1 MNKKSSSQSAFFNL
15 RVLIGL
21 FVVLAGVFLARL
33 ALGTFS
39 NASAQ
44 ANATQAQA
52 QEPKAQQPGQMIV
65 IPASHA
71 DASRPLREQ
80 PLEWPPREKL
90 GEEHQA
96 NLNPKIPPKHQDGPD
111 PVVQDSF
118 FQRLVNTP
126 AVPGPILT
134 WDGIP
139 FPGVVCNCAPPDTN
153 GQVGKTQ
160 YVQTV
165 NEGIQVWDKIT
176 GVSVFGPVAIRSL
189 WGGFGGVCETAGSG
203 HPVVNYD
210 RLADRWVVSQSAIPT
225 GSSVPMDECIAVS
238 QTGDATGAYYRYQFH
253 LTNDYLDYPKIGV
266 WPDGYYMAA
275 NIFDTAHTAFLGP
288 QAFVFDRMKMLVGDP
303 SATGQTLGITG
314 GPTEATFLP
323 SDLDSSRPPP
333 ISDPNHFV
341 AWPQGDP
348 LVYKVWKFHADFINP
363 ANTTFTSEVTLPA
376 SAFTVLCPTTRNC
389 VPQLGSAT
397 NLDAVAD
404 RLMFRN
410 AYRMRADGVESLLDN
425 YTVSANAVAGIR
437 WLEAQRL
444 GGNWTLPQEATY
456 QPDTT
461 WRWMGSI
468 ASDHLGNLVLGFSA
482 SSSTINPQLRYA
494 GRLVTDPI
502 NILTGEQHLFD
513 GTGSQTGTDS
523 RWGDYSDLTIDP
535 VGECNFYYTNEYY
548 DTTSSFNWRTR
559 IGYFKFTECSPAAR
573 GTAHFVVTVCEG
585 GAPLANAWVSVDQ
598 RLYGATIANGTYD
611 AILTAGSH
619 TYSVSKPAFDT
630 ATGNFNITNGQTT
643 NVPVCLS
650 GATPTPTPTPTPT
663 ATPTATAT
671 GTATPTATP
680 PPGTRATPTPRARP
694 TPAPRP

>member
-1 MNKKSSSQSAFFNL
+1 MKKKSTSQSIFFNL

-21 FVVLAGVFLARL
+21 FVVLGGVFLALL
-33 ALGTFS
+33 AHGTFP

-44 ANATQAQA
+44 TNATEGQA
-52 QEPKAQQPGQMIV
+52 QEPKEQPSQMIV

-80 PLEWPPREKL
+80 LLEWPPREKL
-90 GEEHQA
+90 GDEQEA
-96 NLNPKIPPKHQDGPD
+96 ILNPKIPHRHQDGPD
-111 PVVQDSF
+111 PVIQDSF

-134 WDGIP
+134 WNGIP
-139 FPGVVCNCAPPDTN
+139 FPGVDCDCAPPDTN

-225 GSSVPMDECIAVS
+225 GASVPMDECIAVS

-253 LTNDYLDYPKIGV
+253 LTSDYLDYPKIGV

-314 GPTEATFLP
+314 GPSEATFLP

-341 AWPQGDP
+341 AWPQGVP
-348 LVYKVWKFHADFINP
+348 LVYKVWAFHADFINP
-363 ANTTFTSEVTLPA
+363 ANTTFTLETTVPA
-376 SAFTVLCPTTRNC
+376 SAFTVLCPSTRDC

-410 AYRMRADGVESLLDN
+410 AYRMFPGGNESLLNN

-437 WLEAQRL
+437 WFEVQRTRP
-444 GGNWTLPQEATY
+444 GNWTLFQEATY

-468 ASDHLGNLVLGFSA
+468 ASDHLGDQVLGFSA

-494 GRLVTDPI
+494 GRLATDPI

-523 RWGDYSDLTIDP
+523 RWGDYSDLTVDP
-535 VGECNFYYTNEYY
+535 VDECTFYYTNEYY

-559 IGYFKFTECSPAAR
+559 IGYFKFAECFPVQR
-573 GTAHFVVTVCEG
+573 GTAHFVVTVCTG
-585 GAPLANAWVSVDQ
+585 GAPLANAWVSVDG

-619 TYSVSKPAFDT
+619 TYSVSKPTFDT
-630 ATGNFNITNGQTT
+630 ATGNFNITNGQIT

-650 GATPTPTPTPTPT
+650 GATPTPTPTPTTTPIPT

-671 GTATPTATP
+671 
-680 PPGTRATPTPRARP
+680 PRVSPRPRP
-694 TPAPRP
+694 TPHPRP

>member
-1 MNKKSSSQSAFFNL
+1 MEKKSSSQSAFFNVRGL
-15 RVLIGL
+15 IASVLCL
-21 FVVLAGVFLARL
+21 FGVFVALLAS
-33 ALGTFS
+33 GVFS

-44 ANATQAQA
+44 ANATQPQA
-52 QEPKAQQPGQMIV
+52 QEPKAYQRSQMIV

-80 PLEWPPREKL
+80 LLEWPPREKL
-90 GEEHQA
+90 GEEHEA
-96 NLNPKIPPKHQDGPD
+96 NLNPKIPHKHQDGPD
-111 PVVQDSF
+111 PVIQDSF
-118 FQRLVNTP
+118 VQRLVNTP

-134 WDGIP
+134 WNGIP
-139 FPGVVCNCAPPDTN
+139 FPGVGCNCAPPDTN

-165 NEGIQVWDKIT
+165 NEGIQVWDKTT
-176 GVSVFGPVAIRSL
+176 GASVFGPVAIRSL
-189 WGGFGGVCETAGSG
+189 WIGFGGVCEAAGSG

-225 GSSVPMDECIAVS
+225 GASVSMDECIAVS

-253 LTNDYLDYPKIGV
+253 LTNNYLDYPKIGV

-275 NIFDTAHTAFLGP
+275 NIFDTTHTAFLGP

-341 AWPQGDP
+341 AWPQGVA

-363 ANTTFTSEVTLPA
+363 ANTTFTLEATLPA
-376 SAFTVLCPTTRNC
+376 STFTELCPTTPDC

-410 AYRMRADGVESLLDN
+410 TYRMFPPGIGESLLNN

-437 WLEAQRL
+437 WLELQRT
-444 GGNWTLPQEATY
+444 GANWTLPQEATY

-468 ASDHLGNLVLGFSA
+468 ASDHLGNQVLGFSA

-494 GRLVTDPI
+494 GRLVTDPP

-513 GTGSQTGTDS
+513 GTGSQTGTNS
-523 RWGDYSDLTIDP
+523 RWGDYSDLTVDP
-535 VGECNFYYTNEYY
+535 VGECTFYYTNEYY

-559 IGYFKFTECSPAAR
+559 IGYFKFTECTPAPR

-585 GAPLANAWVSVDQ
+585 GAPLANTWVSVDQ

-611 AILTAGSH
+611 GVLTAGSH
-619 TYSVSKPAFDT
+619 TYSVSKPTFYT
-630 ATGNFNITNGQTT
+630 ATGNFNITIGQIT
-643 NVPVCLS
+643 NIPVCLS
-650 GATPTPTPTPTPT
+650 GATPTPTPTAT
-663 ATPTATAT
+663 ATATATAT
-671 GTATPTATP
+671 GTSTPTATP

>member
-1 MNKKSSSQSAFFNL
+1 MKKKSASQSAFFNL

-21 FVVLAGVFLARL
+21 FVFLAGVFLAL
-33 ALGTFS
+33 LGFGTFS

-52 QEPKAQQPGQMIV
+52 RKPKAQQPGQMIV

-71 DASRPLREQ
+71 DASQPLREQ
-80 PLEWPPREKL
+80 LLEWPPREKL
-90 GEEHQA
+90 GEEHEA
-96 NLNPKIPPKHQDGPD
+96 NLNLKIPHKHQDGPD

-118 FQRLVNTP
+118 FHRLVNTP

-134 WDGIP
+134 WNGIP
-139 FPGVVCNCAPPDTN
+139 FPGVDCNCAPPDTN

-225 GSSVPMDECIAVS
+225 GASVPMDECIAVS

-253 LTNDYLDYPKIGV
+253 LTSNYLDYPKIGV

-314 GPTEATFLP
+314 GPTEETFLP

-333 ISDPNHFV
+333 VNDPNHFV
-341 AWPQGDP
+341 AWPQGVP
-348 LVYKVWKFHADFINP
+348 LVHKVWAFHADFINP
-363 ANTTFTSEVTLPA
+363 ANTTFTLEATVPA

-389 VPQLGSAT
+389 VPQLDSAT

-410 AYRMRADGVESLLDN
+410 AYRMFPGGRESLLDN

-437 WLEAQRL
+437 WFEVERTLP
-444 GGNWTLPQEATY
+444 GNWAHAQEATY

-468 ASDHLGNLVLGFSA
+468 ASDHLGDQVLAFSA

-494 GRLVTDPI
+494 GRLATDPMDT
-502 NILTGEQHLFD
+502 LTGEQHLFD
-513 GTGSQTGTDS
+513 GTGSQTDPSS
-523 RWGDYSDLTIDP
+523 RWGDYSDLTVDP
-535 VGECNFYYTNEYY
+535 VDECTFYYTNEYY
-548 DTTSSFNWRTR
+548 DTTSSLNWRTR
-559 IGYFKFTECSPAAR
+559 IGYFKFAECFPAER
-573 GTAHFVVTVCEG
+573 GTAHFVVTVCEE
-585 GAPLANAWVSVDQ
+585 GAPLTNAWVSVDG
-598 RLYGATIANGTYD
+598 RFYGATIANGTYD
-611 AILTAGSH
+611 GVLTAGSH
-619 TYSVSKPAFDT
+619 TYSVSKPTFDT
-630 ATGNFNITNGQTT
+630 ATGNFNITIGQIT

-650 GATPTPTPTPTPT
+650 GATPTPTPTATPTP
-663 ATPTATAT
+663 TPTATAT
-671 GTATPTATP
+671 P
-680 PPGTRATPTPRARP
+680 RVTPRPRP
-694 TPAPRP
+694 TPHPRPTP

>member
-1 MNKKSSSQSAFFNL
+1 MKKKSSSKPAFFNL
-15 RVLIGL
+15 RVLIASVLCL
-21 FVVLAGVFLARL
+21 FGVFV
-33 ALGTFS
+33 ALVASGVFS

-44 ANATQAQA
+44 TNATQAKA

-80 PLEWPPREKL
+80 LLEWPPREKL
-90 GEEHQA
+90 GQEHEA
-96 NLNPKIPPKHQDGPD
+96 NLNLKIPHKHQDGPD

-189 WGGFGGVCETAGSG
+189 WNGFGGACETAASG

-225 GSSVPMDECIAVS
+225 GASVPMDECIAVS

-253 LTNDYLDYPKIGV
+253 LTNNYLDYPKIGV

-303 SATGQTLGITG
+303 SATGQTLGIIG
-314 GPTEATFLP
+314 GPSEATFLP

-333 ISDPNHFV
+333 VNDPNHFV

-348 LVYKVWKFHADFINP
+348 LVYKVWAFHADFINP
-363 ANTTFTSEVTLPA
+363 ANTTFTLEATLPA

-397 NLDAVAD
+397 NLDAMAD

-410 AYRMRADGVESLLDN
+410 AYRMFPGGRESLLDN

-437 WLEAQRL
+437 WLELQRT

-468 ASDHLGNLVLGFSA
+468 ASDHLGNQVLGFSA

-494 GRLVTDPI
+494 GRLVTDPP

-523 RWGDYSDLTIDP
+523 RWGDYSDLTVDP
-535 VGECNFYYTNEYY
+535 VGECTFYYTNEYY

-559 IGYFKFTECSPAAR
+559 IGYFKFTECTPAPR

-598 RLYGATIANGTYD
+598 RLYGATIADGTYD

-619 TYSVSKPAFDT
+619 TYSVSKPTFDT
-630 ATGNFNITNGQTT
+630 ATGNFNITIGQIT

-650 GATPTPTPTPTPT
+650 SANPTPTPTST
-663 ATPTATAT
+663 ATATATAT

>member
-1 MNKKSSSQSAFFNL
+1 MKKKSASQSAFFNL
-15 RVLIGL
+15 RVLIASVLCL
-21 FVVLAGVFLARL
+21 FGVFV
-33 ALGTFS
+33 ALVASGVFS

-44 ANATQAQA
+44 TNATQAQA

-80 PLEWPPREKL
+80 LLEWPPREKL
-90 GEEHQA
+90 GEEHEA
-96 NLNPKIPPKHQDGPD
+96 NFHPKIPHKHQDGPD

-118 FQRLVNTP
+118 FQRLVNAP

-139 FPGVVCNCAPPDTN
+139 FPGVTCNCAPPDTN

-189 WGGFGGVCETAGSG
+189 WIGFGGVCETAGSG

-225 GSSVPMDECIAVS
+225 GASVPMDECIAVS

-253 LTNDYLDYPKIGV
+253 LTNNYLDYPKIGV

-288 QAFVFDRMKMLVGDP
+288 QAFVFDRMQMLVGDP

-314 GPTEATFLP
+314 GPSEATFLP

-333 ISDPNHFV
+333 VNDPNHFV
-341 AWPQGDP
+341 AWPQGVP
-348 LVYKVWKFHADFINP
+348 LVYKVWAFHADFINP
-363 ANTTFTSEVTLPA
+363 ANTTFTLEATLPA
-376 SAFTVLCPTTRNC
+376 SAFTVLCPTTPDC

-410 AYRMRADGVESLLDN
+410 AYRMFPPGIGESLLDN

-437 WLEAQRL
+437 WLELQRT

-468 ASDHLGNLVLGFSA
+468 ASDHLGNQVLGFSA

-494 GRLVTDPI
+494 GRLVTDPP
-502 NILTGEQHLFD
+502 NILTGEQHLF
-513 GTGSQTGTDS
+513 
-523 RWGDYSDLTIDP
+523 
-535 VGECNFYYTNEYY
+535 
-548 DTTSSFNWRTR
+548 
-559 IGYFKFTECSPAAR
+559 
-573 GTAHFVVTVCEG
+573 
-585 GAPLANAWVSVDQ
+585 
-598 RLYGATIANGTYD
+598 
-611 AILTAGSH
+611 
-619 TYSVSKPAFDT
+619 
-630 ATGNFNITNGQTT
+630 
-643 NVPVCLS
+643 
-650 GATPTPTPTPTPT
+650 
-663 ATPTATAT
+663 
-671 GTATPTATP
+671 
-680 PPGTRATPTPRARP
+680 
-694 TPAPRP
+694 

>member
-1 MNKKSSSQSAFFNL
+1 MKSTLQFAFFNL

-21 FVVLAGVFLARL
+21 FVVLVGVFLVL
-33 ALGTFS
+33 LVLGTFS
-39 NASAQ
+39 NACAQ
-44 ANATQAQA
+44 TNTTEVQA

-80 PLEWPPREKL
+80 LLEWPPREKL
-90 GEEHQA
+90 GEEHEA
-96 NLNPKIPPKHQDGPD
+96 ILSLKIPHKHRDGPD
-111 PVVQDSF
+111 PVIQESF
-118 FQRLVNTP
+118 FQRLFKRP

-139 FPGVVCNCAPPDTN
+139 FPGVDCNCAPPDTN

-189 WGGFGGVCETAGSG
+189 WDGFGGVCETAGSG

-210 RLADRWVVSQSAIPT
+210 RLADRWVVSQSAVPT
-225 GSSVPMDECIAVS
+225 GASVPMDECIAVS

-253 LTNDYLDYPKIGV
+253 LTSNYLDYPKIGV

-314 GPTEATFLP
+314 GPTEETFLP

-333 ISDPNHFV
+333 VNDPNHFV
-341 AWPQGDP
+341 AWPQGVP
-348 LVYKVWKFHADFINP
+348 LVYKIWAFHADFSNP
-363 ANTTFTSEVTLPA
+363 ANTTFTLETTMPA
-376 SAFTVLCPTTRNC
+376 SAFTVLCPTTRDC
-389 VPQLGSAT
+389 VPQLDSAT

-410 AYRMRADGVESLLDN
+410 AYRMFPGGGESLLDN

-437 WLEAQRL
+437 WFEVERTLP
-444 GGNWTLPQEATY
+444 GNWTLFQEATY

-468 ASDHLGNLVLGFSA
+468 ASDHLGDQVLGFSA

-494 GRLVTDPI
+494 GRLATDPI

-513 GTGSQTGTDS
+513 GAGSQTGTDS
-523 RWGDYSDLTIDP
+523 RWGDYSDLTVDP
-535 VGECNFYYTNEYY
+535 VDECTFYYTNEYY

-559 IGYFKFTECSPAAR
+559 IGYFKFAECFHVQR

-585 GAPLANAWVSVDQ
+585 GAPLANAWVSVDG

-611 AILTAGSH
+611 AILTQGSH
-619 TYSVSKPAFDT
+619 TYSVSKPTFDT
-630 ATGNFNITNGQTT
+630 VTGNFNITNGQIT

-650 GATPTPTPTPTPT
+650 GATSTPTPTPTLTP
-663 ATPTATAT
+663 TPTATAT
-671 GTATPTATP
+671 T
-680 PPGTRATPTPRARP
+680 TPRVTPRPRP
-694 TPAPRP
+694 TPHPRP

>member
-1 MNKKSSSQSAFFNL
+1 MKKKSASQSAFFNL

-21 FVVLAGVFLARL
+21 FVFLAGVLL
-33 ALGTFS
+33 ALLGFGTFS

-52 QEPKAQQPGQMIV
+52 RGPKAQQPGQMIV

-71 DASRPLREQ
+71 DVSRPLREQ
-80 PLEWPPREKL
+80 LLEWAPREKL
-90 GEEHQA
+90 GEEHEA
-96 NLNPKIPPKHQDGPD
+96 NLNPKIPHKHQDGPD

-134 WDGIP
+134 WNGIP

-225 GSSVPMDECIAVS
+225 GASVPMDECIAVS

-253 LTNDYLDYPKIGV
+253 LTSNYLDYPKIGV

-275 NIFDTAHTAFLGP
+275 NIFNTAGTAFLGP

-314 GPTEATFLP
+314 GPTEETFLP

-333 ISDPNHFV
+333 VNDPNHFV
-341 AWPQGDP
+341 AWPQGVP
-348 LVYKVWKFHADFINP
+348 LVHKVWAFHADFINP
-363 ANTTFTSEVTLPA
+363 ANTTFTLEATVPA

-389 VPQLGSAT
+389 VPQLDSAT

-410 AYRMRADGVESLLDN
+410 AYRMFPGGRESLLDN

-437 WLEAQRL
+437 WFEVERTLP
-444 GGNWTLPQEATY
+444 GNWTLFQEATY

-468 ASDHLGNLVLGFSA
+468 ASDHLGDQVLGFSA

-494 GRLVTDPI
+494 GRLAADPI

-513 GTGSQTGTDS
+513 GTGSQTGTSS
-523 RWGDYSDLTIDP
+523 RWGDYSDVTVDP
-535 VGECNFYYTNEYY
+535 VDECTFYYTNEYY
-548 DTTSSFNWRTR
+548 DTTSSLNWRTR
-559 IGYFKFTECSPAAR
+559 IGYFKFAECFPVER

-585 GAPLANAWVSVDQ
+585 GAPLANAWVSVDG
-598 RLYGATIANGTYD
+598 RLYGATIASGTYD
-611 AILTAGSH
+611 AVLTAGSH
-619 TYSVSKPAFDT
+619 TYSVSKPTFDT

-663 ATPTATAT
+663 AT
-671 GTATPTATP
+671 ATP
-680 PPGTRATPTPRARP
+680 RVTPRPRP
-694 TPAPRP
+694 TPHPRPTP

>member
-1 MNKKSSSQSAFFNL
+1 M
-15 RVLIGL
+15 
-21 FVVLAGVFLARL
+21 RL
-33 ALGTFS
+33 PA
-39 NASAQ
+39 A
-44 ANATQAQA
+44 AN
-52 QEPKAQQPGQMIV
+52 
-65 IPASHA
+65 
-71 DASRPLREQ
+71 
-80 PLEWPPREKL
+80 
-90 GEEHQA
+90 
-96 NLNPKIPPKHQDGPD
+96 
-111 PVVQDSF
+111 
-118 FQRLVNTP
+118 
-126 AVPGPILT
+126 
-134 WDGIP
+134 
-139 FPGVVCNCAPPDTN
+139 
-153 GQVGKTQ
+153 
-160 YVQTV
+160 
-165 NEGIQVWDKIT
+165 
-176 GVSVFGPVAIRSL
+176 
-189 WGGFGGVCETAGSG
+189 
-203 HPVVNYD
+203 PVVNYD

-225 GSSVPMDECIAVS
+225 GASVPMDECIAVS

-253 LTNDYLDYPKIGV
+253 LTNNYLDYPKIGV

-275 NIFDTAHTAFLGP
+275 NIFDTPHTAFLGP

-341 AWPQGDP
+341 AWPQGVP

-363 ANTTFTSEVTLPA
+363 ANTTFTLEATLPA
-376 SAFTVLCPTTRNC
+376 SAFTVLCPSTRNC
-389 VPQLGSAT
+389 VPQLDSAT

-410 AYRMRADGVESLLDN
+410 AYRMFPPGIGESLLDN

-437 WLEAQRL
+437 WLELQRT

-468 ASDHLGNLVLGFSA
+468 ASDHLGNQVLGFSA

-494 GRLVTDPI
+494 GRLTTDPI

-513 GTGSQTGTDS
+513 GTGSQTGTSS
-523 RWGDYSDLTIDP
+523 RWGDYSDLTVDP
-535 VGECNFYYTNEYY
+535 VDECTFYYTNEYY

-559 IGYFKFTECSPAAR
+559 IGYFKFAECFAVQR
-573 GTAHFVVTVCEG
+573 GIAHFVVTVCEG

-619 TYSVSKPAFDT
+619 TYSVSKPTFDT
-630 ATGNFNITNGQTT
+630 ATGNFNIITGQIT

-650 GATPTPTPTPTPT
+650 GATPTPTPTPTASPTPT
-663 ATPTATAT
+663 ATPTATL
-671 GTATPTATP
+671 P
-680 PPGTRATPTPRARP
+680 PSPTPTPTARP
-694 TPAPRP
+694 TPAPRPRPTPAPRP

>member
-1 MNKKSSSQSAFFNL
+1 MKKKSSSQSAFFNL

-21 FVVLAGVFLARL
+21 FVVLAGVFLALL

-44 ANATQAQA
+44 AKATQAQA
-52 QEPKAQQPGQMIV
+52 QEPNAQQPGQVIV

-80 PLEWPPREKL
+80 LLEWPPREKL

-96 NLNPKIPPKHQDGPD
+96 NLNPKIPHKHQDGPD
-111 PVVQDSF
+111 PVVQASF
-118 FQRLVNTP
+118 FQRLVDTP
-126 AVPGPILT
+126 GVPGPILT

-139 FPGVVCNCAPPDTN
+139 FPGVTCNCAPPDTN

-203 HPVVNYD
+203 HPVANYD

-253 LTNDYLDYPKIGV
+253 LTNNYLDYPKIGV

-303 SATGQTLGITG
+303 STTAQTLGITG
-314 GPTEATFLP
+314 GPSEATFLP

-333 ISDPNHFV
+333 VNDPNHFV
-341 AWPQGDP
+341 AWPQGVP
-348 LVYKVWKFHADFINP
+348 LVYKVWAFHADFINP
-363 ANTTFTSEVTLPA
+363 ANTTFTLEATLPA
-376 SAFTVLCPTTRNC
+376 SAFTVLCPSTRNC

-410 AYRMRADGVESLLDN
+410 AYRMFPPGIGESLLDN
-425 YTVSANAVAGIR
+425 YTVGANAVAGIR
-437 WLEAQRL
+437 WLELHRMPQ
-444 GGNWTLPQEATY
+444 GNWTLPQEATY

-468 ASDHLGNLVLGFSA
+468 ASDHLGNQVLGFSA

-494 GRLVTDPI
+494 GRLVTDPP

-523 RWGDYSDLTIDP
+523 RWGDYSDLTVDP

-559 IGYFKFTECSPAAR
+559 IGYFKFTECTPAPR

-619 TYSVSKPAFDT
+619 TYSVSKPTFNT
-630 ATGNFNITNGQTT
+630 ATGNFNITNGQIT

-650 GATPTPTPTPTPT
+650 GATPTPTPTPTATAT
-663 ATPTATAT
+663 ATPTATS
-671 GTATPTATP
+671 
-680 PPGTRATPTPRARP
+680 PGTRATPTPRARP